1 MGEPGG
7 YPTLTIVTP
16 VHNGRPYLEDTLD
29 AIAAQD
35 YPGLQTIVVDDASTD
50 GSGDVAR
57 ARGCRVLRADGV
69 GPAAARNVGIE
80 ASESELLFFLDADDL
95 PGSASLLRRLADV
108 LRDAPE
114 AGFAQGLIQNFEE
127 GADGQRVVRS
137 FPYRFL
143 NLGSMLWRRRVF
155 DQIGLFDGSLRLCED
170 LDFLMRCW
178 EQDVL
183 RVLVQTLVLL
193 YRRHPSQ
200 MTNGLS
206 GAGHG
211 TMHAY
216 RRRIERIRTGA
227 YDPSVPRRVEW
238 QDYLGMPP
246 ARKDEVK
253 A

>member
-1 MGEPGG
+1 MAV
-7 YPTLTIVTP
+7 YPTLTVVTP
-16 VHNGRPYLEDTLD
+16 VHNGRRYLEETLD
-29 AIAAQD
+29 AITAQD
-35 YPGLQTIVVDDASTD
+35 YPGVETIVVDDGSTD
-50 GSGDVAR
+50 GSGDIAR
-57 ARGCRVLRADGV
+57 ARGSRVLRAEGV
-69 GPAAARNVGIE
+69 GPAAARNMGIQ
-80 ASESELLFFLDADDL
+80 ASDSELLFFLDADDL
-95 PGSASLLRRLADV
+95 PASASLLRRLADA
-108 LRDAPE
+108 LDEAPQ
-114 AGFAQGLIQNFEE
+114 AGFVQGFIQNFEV
-127 GADGQRVVRS
+127 GPDGQRVLLS

-178 EQDVL
+178 EQDVP
-183 RVLVQTLVLL
+183 RVLVQTLALL
-193 YRRHPSQ
+193 YRRHSRQ

-216 RRRIERIRTGA
+216 RRRIERIRTGV
-227 YDPSVPRRVEW
+227 YDPQVPRRVDW

-246 ARKDEVK
+246 SRKGEVK